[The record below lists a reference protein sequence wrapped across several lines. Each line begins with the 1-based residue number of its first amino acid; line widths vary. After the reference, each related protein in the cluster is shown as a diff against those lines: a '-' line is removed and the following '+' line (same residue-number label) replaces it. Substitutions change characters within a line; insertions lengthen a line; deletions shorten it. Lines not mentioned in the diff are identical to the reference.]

1 MDIFNAPSREY
12 CTVRR
17 ELTNTPLQALVTMN
31 DVQFVEAAR
40 VLAQNAMSSEK
51 RLDREL
57 KYISLRLLARPL
69 DKRESDIL
77 TQSYKDFLAYYA
89 ATPED
94 ASKLLKVGETHADER
109 LSQPKFAALTMVAN
123 EMLNLDETLEK

>member
-1 MDIFNAPSREY
+1 MDIFNAPSREF

-40 VLAQNAMSSEK
+40 VLAQNAILSEK
-51 RLDREL
+51 HLDREL
-57 KYISLRLLARPL
+57 GYMSARLLARPL
-69 DKRESDIL
+69 DKKEADVL
-77 TQSYKDFLAYYA
+77 TQSYKDFLAYYTA
-89 ATPED
+89 APQD
-94 ASKLLKVGETHADER
+94 ASKLLKVGEAQADQG

>member
-1 MDIFNAPSREY
+1 MDIFNAPSREF

-40 VLAQNAMSSEK
+40 VLAQNAMLSEK
-51 RLDREL
+51 HLDREL
-57 KYISLRLLARPL
+57 GYMSARLLARPL
-69 DKRESDIL
+69 DKKEADVL
-77 TQSYKDFLAYYA
+77 TQSYKDFLAYYTA
-89 ATPED
+89 APQD
-94 ASKLLKVGETHADER
+94 ASKLLKVGEAQADQG
-109 LSQPKFAALTMVAN
+109 LSQAKFAALTMVAN